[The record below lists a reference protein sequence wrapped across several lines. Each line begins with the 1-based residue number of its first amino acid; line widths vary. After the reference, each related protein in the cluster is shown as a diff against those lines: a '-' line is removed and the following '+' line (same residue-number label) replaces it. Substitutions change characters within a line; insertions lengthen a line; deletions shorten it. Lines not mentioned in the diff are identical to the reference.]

1 MGKYIFVALLAI
13 SLLLTGCTKDPLSPS
28 LTVEYKIT
36 GTAEAVNID
45 YLDSNGDLVI
55 INGVEIPW
63 ELTFS
68 ANSGDQVYLS
78 AKRTGSDGTVTVTIY
93 SDGNV
98 FDQDTTSD
106 ATAATAEGT
115 L

>member
-1 MGKYIFVALLAI
+1 MGKSIVVVLLTIF
-13 SLLLTGCTKDPLSPS
+13 LLLTACTKDPLSPS

-36 GTAEAVNID
+36 GTAETVNID

-98 FDQDTTSD
+98 LDEDTSTGPG
-106 ATAATAEGT
+106 AATAEGT
-115 L
+115 I

>member
-1 MGKYIFVALLAI
+1 MRKSMFVALLTI
-13 SLLLTGCTKDPLSPS
+13 FLLLTACTKDPLSYS
-28 LTVEYKIT
+28 VTVEYKVT
-36 GTAEAVNID
+36 GTAEAVIIG
-45 YLDSNGDLVI
+45 YLDSNGDIVT
-55 INGVEIPW
+55 INGVETPW

-68 ANSGDQVYLS
+68 ANHGDPVFLS
-78 AKRTGSDGTVTVTIY
+78 ANRTGSDGTVTVTIY

-106 ATAATAEGT
+106 ATSATAEGI

>member
-1 MGKYIFVALLAI
+1 MRKFILGAFFAI
-13 SLLLTGCTKDPLSPS
+13 LILLTSCARDPLSPS

-78 AKRTGSDGTVTVTIY
+78 AKRTGSNGTVTVTIY

-106 ATAATAEGT
+106 ATSATAEGT